1 MHFFFIYFGTSKYH
15 AHNMNSTVIEEYIE
29 TGNHQDLELLLSQ
42 DPSLVNQKTSHE
54 ISPLLLS
61 CYYHKP
67 QITQVILKFISTIT
81 IHEACATG
89 LITHIQMMIDHKKDI
104 VDELSDHGFT
114 PLGIAAHFGKE
125 EVVRLLL
132 AHHANPNIGSQNGY
146 NTYPIHAAL
155 GINHDGI
162 AKMLIEGGADV
173 DVLQYGAIAPI
184 HLAAQHG
191 NIDIIILLLEQGA
204 DISVLTQ
211 TGQSAS
217 DLAAEKG
224 FLEIA
229 EILKV

>member
-1 MHFFFIYFGTSKYH
+1 MS
-15 AHNMNSTVIEEYIE
+15 STIIEEYIE

-42 DPSLVNQKTSHE
+42 DPSLVNQKTSHD

-61 CYYHKP
+61 CYYQKT

-89 LITHIQMMIDHKKDI
+89 LGQHVQMMIEHKKDV
-104 VDELSDHGFT
+104 VDEISDHGFT

-125 EVVRLLL
+125 DIVRLLL
-132 AHHANPNIGSQNGY
+132 LHHANPNIGSQNGY
-146 NTYPIHAAL
+146 NTYPLHAAL

-162 AKMLIEGGADV
+162 SKILIEGGADV
-173 DVLQYGAIAPI
+173 NVVQYGGIAPI

-191 NIDIIILLLEQGA
+191 NIDLIIILLEQGA
-204 DISVLTQ
+204 DITLRTNA
-211 TGQSAS
+211 GQSAS
-217 DLAAEKG
+217 ELAADKG
-224 FLEIA
+224 FVEIA